1 MSLKKQVKELKAD
14 VNKKDEELLLIKK
27 NMKQTRIF
35 ELENE
40 IKVYKDELLR
50 MRYLCEQVISKSKP
64 DDKKVSQSI
73 DSFMNGGIMGAQS
86 SSLSQG

>member
-14 VNKKDEELLLIKK
+14 VNRKDDELLMIKK

-50 MRYLCEQVISKSKP
+50 MRYLCE
-64 DDKKVSQSI
+64 
-73 DSFMNGGIMGAQS
+73 
-86 SSLSQG
+86 